1 MNKIIWNGGT
11 LTAPLPPTLVSCGTV
26 DSPNVLT
33 VAWTGILSTKPPK
46 TYISVRPER
55 YSYNIIKDSGEF
67 AINLPTS
74 SLVKTV
80 DFCGVKSGK
89 NTDKFSVCNLTPSP
103 SSKISAPIIKE
114 CPLSLECK
122 VTDIV
127 PLGSHH
133 MFIADIVAVEVDEN
147 LVIDNKLHLEKA
159 NLLAFA
165 HGEYFELGKRLGTFG
180 YSVRKK
186 NKKRKK

>member
-1 MNKIIWNGGT
+1 MDKIIWNGGT

-26 DSPNVLT
+26 ECPNVLT

-46 TYISVRPER
+46 TYVSIRPER
-55 YSYNIIKDSGEF
+55 YSYNIIKETGEF
-67 AINLPTS
+67 VINLPTS
-74 SLVKTV
+74 SMVRAV

-89 NTDKFSVCNLTPSP
+89 NTDKFSVCNLTPVS
-103 SSKISAPIIKE
+103 SSKLSAPVIGE

-133 MFIADIVAVEVDEN
+133 MFIADIVAIEVDEN
-147 LVIDNKLHLEKA
+147 LVIENKLHLEKA

-165 HGEYFELGKRLGTFG
+165 HGEYFELGKRLGNFG
-180 YSVRKK
+180 FSVRKK
-186 NKKRKK
+186 HKKRKK

>member
-1 MNKIIWNGGT
+1 M
-11 LTAPLPPTLVSCGTV
+11 
-26 DSPNVLT
+26 
-33 VAWTGILSTKPPK
+33 
-46 TYISVRPER
+46 
-55 YSYNIIKDSGEF
+55 
-67 AINLPTS
+67 
-74 SLVKTV
+74 
-80 DFCGVKSGK
+80 DFCGVRSGK
-89 NTDKFSVCNLTPSP
+89 NTDKFSVCNLTPSL
-103 SSKISAPIIKE
+103 SSKILAPIIKE

-122 VTDIV
+122 VTDVV

-133 MFIADIVAVEVDEN
+133 MFIADIVAIEVDEN
-147 LVIDNKLHLEKA
+147 LVINDKLHLEKA

>member
-1 MNKIIWNGGT
+1 MDKIIWNGAT

-26 DSPNVLT
+26 ESPNVLT

-46 TYISVRPER
+46 TYVSIRPER
-55 YSYNIIKDSGEF
+55 YSYNIIKETGEF
-67 AINLPTS
+67 VINLPTS
-74 SLVKTV
+74 SMVRAV

-89 NTDKFSVCNLTPSP
+89 NTDKFSVCNLTPVSP
-103 SSKISAPIIKE
+103 SKLSAPVIGE

-133 MFIADIVAVEVDEN
+133 MFIADIVAIEVDEN
-147 LVIDNKLHLEKA
+147 LVIENKLHLEKA

-165 HGEYFELGKRLGTFG
+165 HGEYFELGKRLGNFG
-180 YSVRKK
+180 FSVRKK
-186 NKKRKK
+186 HKKRKK